1 MKNVVLIGDSIRL
14 GYEKEVRELLGDDVQ
29 VFSPKENCRYTK
41 FTLWGMFS
49 WMESWG
55 SPHVDLIHW
64 NTGIWDLHRCTADG
78 LLFTPLEEYLEVNRR
93 LAIQMESYTKNLIW
107 ATIIPG
113 GPALDKKMPVNSL
126 INTDASAPKVHLTD
140 YMEPWN
146 ADVRRYNAAATEL
159 MQSRGIRV
167 NDLYS
172 VIDGH
177 LDEYISEDGIH
188 PSPAGYSVLAR
199 KVAQEIRRVL
209 DGTES

>member
-29 VFSPKENCRYTK
+29 IFSPKENCRYTK

-78 LLFTPLEEYLEVNRR
+78 LLFTPLDEYVEVNRR

-126 INTDASAPKVHLTD
+126 INTDATAPKVYLTD
-140 YMEPWN
+140 YMDVWN
-146 ADVRRYNAAATEL
+146 ADVRRYNEAATAL

-172 VIDGH
+172 VVSEN
-177 LDEYISEDGIH
+177 LEEYISDDGIH
-188 PSPAGYSVLAR
+188 PSPAG
-199 KVAQEIRRVL
+199 
-209 DGTES
+209 